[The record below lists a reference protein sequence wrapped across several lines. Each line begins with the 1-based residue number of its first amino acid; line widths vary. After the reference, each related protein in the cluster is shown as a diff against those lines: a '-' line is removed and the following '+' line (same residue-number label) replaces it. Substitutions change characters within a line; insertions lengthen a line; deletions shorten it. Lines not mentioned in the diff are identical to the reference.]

1 MPSYWLACG
10 LLALLGLYF
19 RRPLGVCVARVRRL
33 PETAASIQ
41 HHISRRYEAD
51 GGELQ
56 GLRAAD
62 ALADENAEVAPT
74 PKGVGVVR
82 SGGTSSS
89 GSASVLRRGSSAAAG
104 GALVVAA
111 ELALSDLD
119 DASAAGGWDHDI
131 DPLDSS
137 TTDGWGDKWGD
148 DDGWDQPKL
157 PDLSSGGG
165 NK

>member
-1 MPSYWLACG
+1 
-10 LLALLGLYF
+10 
-19 RRPLGVCVARVRRL
+19 VARVRRL

-62 ALADENAEVAPT
+62 ALADESAEVAPT